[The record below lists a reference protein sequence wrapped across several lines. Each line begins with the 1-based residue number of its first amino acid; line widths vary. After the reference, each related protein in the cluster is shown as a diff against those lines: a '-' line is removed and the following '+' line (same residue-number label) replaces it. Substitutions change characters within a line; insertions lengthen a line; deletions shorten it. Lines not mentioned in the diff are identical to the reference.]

1 MKKQVLMCIA
11 AMAIVMVSCKENPY
25 MPGPGATELVPD
37 SMPELKYPDPTP
49 DPDTVDVPANAIN
62 VYEARQICKK
72 LPSGQASSEKYYV
85 KGWVFSLDAKHA
97 EGVTQYGNGTFY
109 IAATNDGKTDKY
121 PFEAYQVMGRGGQ
134 KLTSADQVA
143 PGDFVVIYGKIM
155 NYSGKAETEGKG
167 AAFIYSSSNA
177 KFNSEL
183 KPVEPADTIHA
194 TCAEAKTAA
203 LALADN
209 NVPSK
214 DIYVIEGYVQ
224 SEGYKAEVSR
234 GQQVF
239 WIDDVKDGKKVFEAY
254 WCNVP
259 NGEAV
264 QVGQKVRL
272 TGPIMKYNTTAEMK
286 NGEVEVIE

>member
-1 MKKQVLMCIA
+1 MKKSILILVAAVALM
-11 AMAIVMVSCKENPY
+11 MSSCKENPY
-25 MPGPGATELVPD
+25 MPSPGSADQVPD

-49 DPDTVDVPANAIN
+49 DPDSVEVPAGAIT

-72 LPSGQASSEKYYV
+72 LASGENTTEKYYV
-85 KGWVFSLDAKHA
+85 KGWVFRLDAKHA
-97 EGVTQYGNGTFY
+97 DGVASYGNGTFY

-143 PGDFVVIYGKIM
+143 EGDFVVIYGQIM
-155 NYSGKAETEGKG
+155 NYSGTAETVGKG
-167 AAFIYSSSNA
+167 AAYIYSSSNV

-194 TCAEAKTAA
+194 TCAEAKAAA
-203 LALADN
+203 LALPSN
-209 NVPSK
+209 NTPSK
-214 DIYVIEGYVQ
+214 DIYVVEGYVQ
-224 SEGYKAEVSR
+224 SEGYNATVSR
-234 GQQVF
+234 GQQIF
-239 WIDDVKDGKKVFEAY
+239 WIADTPTGGKVFESY
-254 WCNVP
+254 YCNVP

-272 TGPIMKYNTTAEMK
+272 TGPIMKYNTIAEMK
-286 NGEVEVIE
+286 NGDVEVIE